1 MRIDPSAL
9 PFLGVTFGPA
19 AVLLL
24 VGQAAWA
31 VPLVVLGGFFAYFFR
46 DPDRVVPDEQD
57 VVLAPADGRVVHAGS
72 PQPLVAP
79 SGTWHQVSIFL
90 SPLDVHI
97 NRVPVTGRV
106 TRVEYR
112 PGRFLPAYRR
122 DAAHDNERN
131 EIWIEQNGDVVVC
144 RQVVGVLARRIV
156 CRVASGA
163 TVRAGERFGIMK
175 FGSRI
180 DLFFPLSATL
190 RVGLGA
196 RVRAGETVLARLRS
210 TTSAAHAGNH
220 EAPC

>member
-9 PFLGVTFGPA
+9 PFLGATLGPA
-19 AVLLL
+19 ALLL
-24 VGQAAWA
+24 LTRHAAWG
-31 VPLVVLGGFFAYFFR
+31 VPLVVLGGFLAYFFR
-46 DPDRVVPDEQD
+46 DPDRTIPDEQD

-72 PQPLVAP
+72 PQPRVAP
-79 SGTWHQVSIFL
+79 AGAWHQVSIFL

-97 NRVPVTGRV
+97 NRAPVAGRV
-106 TRVEYR
+106 TRVDYR
-112 PGRFLPAYRR
+112 PGRFLPAYRSN
-122 DAAHDNERN
+122 AAHDNERN

-144 RQVVGVLARRIV
+144 RQVVGMLARRIV

-180 DLFFPLSATL
+180 DLFLPLSATL
-190 RVGLGA
+190 LVGTGA

-210 TTSAAHAGNH
+210 AAPAAHAGTR